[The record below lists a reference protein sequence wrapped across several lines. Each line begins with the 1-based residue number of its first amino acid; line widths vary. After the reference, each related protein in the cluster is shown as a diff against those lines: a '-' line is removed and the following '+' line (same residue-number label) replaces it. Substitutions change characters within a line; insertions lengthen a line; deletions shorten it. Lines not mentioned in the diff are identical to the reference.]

1 MILRNLFTKIFFL
14 LKFHINV
21 LLNKYNLIITNEFE
35 YD

>member
-1 MILRNLFTKIFFL
+1 MILRNLFIKIFFL

>member
-14 LKFHINV
+14 LKFRINV